1 MKKNR
6 VLTLLSVAIFM
17 FFGLLQTANAGMVGS
32 QQLLPKISAQVNVGQ
47 IRLDIQNQLVDLG
60 VEQQQAENRVAAMT
74 DSQIAEINQKISEL
88 PAGASAGGVLLTIFI
103 VLVITDVIG
112 ATDIFPFI
120 NSVK

>member
-1 MKKNR
+1 
-6 VLTLLSVAIFM
+6 IFM
-17 FFGLLQTANAGMVGS
+17 FLGLLQTANAGMVGS

-120 NSVK
+120 NAVK

>member
-60 VEQQQAENRVAAMT
+60 V
-74 DSQIAEINQKISEL
+74 
-88 PAGASAGGVLLTIFI
+88 
-103 VLVITDVIG
+103 
-112 ATDIFPFI
+112 
-120 NSVK
+120 

>member
-6 VLTLLSVAIFM
+6 VLSLLSVAIFM
-17 FFGLLQTANAGMVGS
+17 FFGLLQTVNAGMVGS
-32 QQLLPKISAQVNVGQ
+32 QQLLPKISAQVNVDQ
-47 IRLDIQNQLVDLG
+47 VRLDIQNQLVNLG
-60 VEQQQAENRVAAMT
+60 VEQQQAENRVEAMT

-120 NSVK
+120 NAVK